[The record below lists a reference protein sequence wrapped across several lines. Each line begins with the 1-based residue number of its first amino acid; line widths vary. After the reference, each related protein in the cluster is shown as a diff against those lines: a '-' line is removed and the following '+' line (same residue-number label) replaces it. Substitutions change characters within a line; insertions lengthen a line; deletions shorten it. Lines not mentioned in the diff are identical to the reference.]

1 VIPRVSAALAQFIA
15 PIATSGKQSVPTQQG
30 FQRFGGDAKQSKQQ
44 TPTPP
49 PPSPQSEPEI
59 ARVIPFPQQPSTSAG
74 AAPGKGAIPVGI
86 SQTLL
91 QLMNLLHGQ
100 RTTLLRWL
108 GQGMYQAAA
117 RQQKKNGRIRKGTVL
132 DEKAE

>member
-1 VIPRVSAALAQFIA
+1 MIPRVSATLAQFIA

-44 TPTPP
+44 AA
-49 PPSPQSEPEI
+49 PSPQDEPE
-59 ARVIPFPQQPSTSAG
+59 AKVIPFPLKNSEGPPPA
-74 AAPGKGAIPVGI
+74 KGAIPTGI

-91 QLMNLLHGQ
+91 PLMNLLHGQ

-108 GQGMYQAAA
+108 GAGAYQGAA
-117 RQQKKNGRIRKGTVL
+117 RQQKKNGRIRKGAVL